1 MHRESA
7 RIVIRMATFKRRC
20 EYDFRRVALEEFSD
34 TRCQRCEFAA
44 CAMVCNLQALVHA
57 RGIRAAVR
65 RLRNSSPRAARYAR
79 REAKPCYRLSCSLP
93 GAVSDVNEMG
103 CVEAA

>member
-34 TRCQRCEFAA
+34 TRCQKCEFAA

-57 RGIRAAVR
+57 WRNPRGCEEIAEFFSTGSAA
-65 RLRNSSPRAARYAR
+65 LAPRGEAMPPAVLLIAR
-79 REAKPCYRLSCSLP
+79 RRQ
-93 GAVSDVNEMG
+93 
-103 CVEAA
+103 